1 MRFVILGD
9 VAYLLTTCLMKLF
22 ARKNL
27 SCEKCVL
34 IAGCREQGDA
44 LSVRFVS

>member
-1 MRFVILGD
+1 
-9 VAYLLTTCLMKLF
+9 MKLF
-22 ARKNL
+22 AIKDL
-27 SCEKCVL
+27 SCEERVL